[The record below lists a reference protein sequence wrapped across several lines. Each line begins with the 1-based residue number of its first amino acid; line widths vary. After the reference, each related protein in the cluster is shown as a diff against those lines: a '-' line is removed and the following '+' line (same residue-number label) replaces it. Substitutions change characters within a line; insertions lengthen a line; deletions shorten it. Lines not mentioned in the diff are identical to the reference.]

1 MADCDHSYRQLF
13 SHPELIRDLLEGFV
27 HEEWVDGLDLDT
39 LEKVNGTYISDDLR
53 RREDD
58 IIWRVRLGGSWVYV
72 YLLIEFQSTVD
83 RYMAVRLL
91 TYVGLLYQDLIKGR
105 QLLRGGMLPPVLPL
119 VLYNGS
125 RSWNAALGMEEIIQ
139 RVSGE
144 LSRYRPDFR
153 YLLLEER
160 TCREEGMPAHN
171 LAGAI
176 FRLERSQRPEDI
188 HAVVTNLIDWLKLPD
203 QTSLRRAF
211 TVWIRRVLLP
221 VRLPGQELP
230 EVNDLMEVQTMLAE
244 RVKEWTR
251 EWKEEGMQ
259 QGMQQGMLQDARE
272 MVLDALETKFGSS
285 SARLSAQVSRIND
298 RLRLKEILRMI
309 LKVQDIED
317 LEKAL

>member
-1 MADCDHSYRQLF
+1 MADCYDHSYRQLF

-27 HEEWVDGLDLDT
+27 HEKWIKDLDLDT

-58 IIWRVRLGGSWVYV
+58 IIWRVKLGGGWIYV

-91 TYVGLLYQDLIKGR
+91 TYVGLLYQDLIKNR
-105 QLLRGGMLPPVLPL
+105 QLLARGMLPPVLPL

-125 RSWNAALGMEEIIQ
+125 HPWNAALCMKELIQ
-139 RVSGE
+139 PVSGE
-144 LSRYRPDFR
+144 LSFYRPDFR

-160 TCREEGMPAHN
+160 GYQEEKLPAHN
-171 LAGAI
+171 LVSAI
-176 FRLERSQRPEDI
+176 FRLEKSQYPEDV
-188 HAVVTNLIDWLKLPD
+188 HAVVTSLIDWLKLPD
-203 QTSLRRAF
+203 QLSLRRAF

-230 EVNDLMEVQTMLAE
+230 EVNNLMEVQTMLAE

-251 EWKEEGMQ
+251 EWKEEGLQ
-259 QGMQQGMLQDARE
+259 QGMQQGMQKGALQIL
-272 MVLDALETKFGSS
+272 MHLLEKKFGEIP
-285 SARLSAQVSRIND
+285 LDIVSQINHANEKQILQWSERILTADN
-298 RLRLKEILRMI
+298 LG
-309 LKVQDIED
+309 DIFGN
-317 LEKAL
+317 